1 MSEVTSGYPPL
12 GETSLPALVDRLL
25 DVVKLVYADP
35 LTAGEEAEL
44 ETTMTAQVR
53 AIETLR
59 QYRLTNGDDVAFVV
73 GADRR
78 GVQ

>member
-1 MSEVTSGYPPL
+1 MSEVTSGYPRL
-12 GETSLPALVDRLL
+12 GETSFSELVDRLL
-25 DVVKLVYADP
+25 DVVKLAYADP
-35 LTAGEEAEL
+35 LTAEEDAEL
-44 ETTMTAQVR
+44 ETTMMAQVR

-78 GVQ
+78 SVQ